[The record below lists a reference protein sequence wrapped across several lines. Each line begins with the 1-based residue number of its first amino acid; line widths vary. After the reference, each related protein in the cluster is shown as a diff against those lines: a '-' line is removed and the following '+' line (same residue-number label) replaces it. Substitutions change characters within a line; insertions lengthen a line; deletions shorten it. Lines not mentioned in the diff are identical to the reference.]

1 MKTRQI
7 RIFIVLAVLSIAGI
21 IVVQVAWFKRAF
33 DKNEV
38 EFNRNLHIALHEVMR
53 GILKYNNNA
62 TIPAD
67 AIVQN
72 DHNAFTVMVNDEI
85 NPEVLEYYL
94 VTEFKKFNIQQQFEF
109 GIYDCANQK
118 MVMGRYVEGTGS
130 YRLTELPA
138 EKKGSSDNYYFT
150 VYFPHKSAD
159 LIGQMGLWLFSSGVL
174 LLVVLIF
181 GYSLFVILRQKKLS
195 EIQRDF
201 INNMTHEF
209 RTPLTTIS
217 VSARTLQDPVIV
229 HSTQRLLNYA
239 TLISSEA
246 DKLQHQVNRVLAIA
260 ETDHT
265 MQLGKEDLHV
275 HRLLEQLV
283 PPFLASTS
291 KPVKIQLQLEAQ
303 SCMVS
308 GDKLHL
314 SNAISNLIDNAIKYS
329 KEKADLTIK
338 THNIDAQIQL
348 SIVDKG
354 IGIPK
359 EHAKKIFEKFYRV
372 SQGNMHNTKGFGI
385 GLFYV
390 QLIARLHKGS
400 IQLVSSS
407 GHGSEFILTLP
418 LL

>member
-38 EFNRNLHIALHEVMR
+38 EFNRNVHIALHEVMR
-53 GILKYNNNA
+53 GILKYNNNSA
-62 TIPAD
+62 IPPD
-67 AIVQN
+67 AIEQN
-72 DHNAFTVMVNDEI
+72 DHNAFTVMINDEI

-94 VTEFKKFNIQQQFEF
+94 VTEFKKFNIKQQFEF

-118 MVMGRYVEGTGS
+118 MVMGRYVEGSGS
-130 YRLTELPA
+130 YKLTESPA
-138 EKKGSSDNYYFT
+138 EKKGTSDNYYFT

-159 LIGQMGLWLFSSGVL
+159 LIGQMGLWLFSSAV
-174 LLVVLIF
+174 LLVVILIF

-217 VSARTLQDPVIV
+217 VSAQTLQDPEII
-229 HSTQRLLNYA
+229 HSKQRLLNYA

-246 DKLQHQVNRVLAIA
+246 AKLQHQVNRVLAIA
-260 ETDHT
+260 EADHT
-265 MQLGKEDLHV
+265 MHLGKEEVDLHALIRQTLPV
-275 HRLLEQLV
+275 QCE
-283 PPFLASTS
+283 AAA
-291 KPVKIQLQLEAQ
+291 KPVSFQMQLDAT
-303 SCMVS
+303 SAIVY

-314 SNAISNLIDNAIKYS
+314 TNALTNLIDNAIKYS
-329 KEKADLTIK
+329 KESAALKIK
-338 THNIDAQIQL
+338 THNTGAQIQL
-348 SIVDKG
+348 SIQDNG

-359 EHAKKIFEKFYRV
+359 EHAKRIFEKFYRV
-372 SQGNMHNTKGFGI
+372 SQGNAHNAKGFGI

-400 IQLVSSS
+400 IQLVPAT
-407 GHGSEFILTLP
+407 GNGSEFILTLP
-418 LL
+418 LI